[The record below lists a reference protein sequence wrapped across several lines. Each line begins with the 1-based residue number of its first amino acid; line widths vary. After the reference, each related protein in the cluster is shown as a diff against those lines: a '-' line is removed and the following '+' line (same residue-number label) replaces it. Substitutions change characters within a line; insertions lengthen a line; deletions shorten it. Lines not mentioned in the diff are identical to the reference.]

1 VAAECLLRLWGALT
15 DKETTEAEFIEVYV
29 GAVLVADALDD
40 LRKIRKALTK
50 RKSG

>member
-1 VAAECLLRLWGALT
+1 MLRLWGALG
-15 DKETTEAEFIEVYV
+15 DKESTEGEFIETYV
-29 GAVLVADALDD
+29 GALLLVDALDD